1 MNIPID
7 LPVTSIF
14 ARNSISRLSR
24 HSSGRDLILA
34 AVVLT
39 CFCFARVGLAV
50 TPAPD
55 GGYPNANTGEGAGAL
70 QSLTSGL
77 HNTADGYQALF
88 GNTAGNYNT
97 ATGSQAL
104 RNNTANNNTA
114 DGFQALVNNTTGTNN
129 TAVGLRALFKNTT
142 GPRNTA
148 IGYGSLY
155 RNGSTGDNTA
165 VGFQAQYL
173 SDGNGNTSI
182 GVKALYHSGNDNN
195 TAVGSLAL
203 YNNNAGADNIALGTG
218 AGFNI
223 TDGSANIDI
232 GNAGVA
238 GDSNTI
244 RIGTVGG
251 TLPQTAT
258 YIAGISGTTIPAG
271 VAVVVDTNGQLGIG
285 ATSSQ
290 RFKDQIKPMNQAS
303 DVILALKP
311 VTFHYK
317 KEIDPKAIPQ
327 FGLVAEEVEKVNSDL
342 VTHDAK
348 GEVYTVRYEAV
359 NAMLLNEFL
368 KEHGKVEKQDRKI
381 QEQEATIAR
390 LKATVAQQQK
400 DFQATAAHQQKQ
412 IEALT
417 AGLQEVSAQI
427 EASGPAPQMVLN
439 NQ

>member
-1 MNIPID
+1 MNTSID
-7 LPVTSIF
+7 LTITNIH
-14 ARNSISRLSR
+14 ARTWPTRLLTRRSLF
-24 HSSGRDLILA
+24 LIL
-34 AVVLT
+34 LL
-39 CFCFARVGLAV
+39 FACVGLAPNGLAV
-50 TPAPD
+50 TPTPD
-55 GGYPNANTGEGAGAL
+55 GGYPNANTAEGAGAL
-70 QSLTSGL
+70 QSLTSGI
-77 HNTADGYQALF
+77 HNTALGFQALL
-88 GNTAGNYNT
+88 GDGAGNYNT

-104 RNNTANNNTA
+104 KNNTANNNTA

-129 TAVGLRALFKNTT
+129 TAIGLRTLFKNTT

-303 DVILALKP
+303 EVILALKP

-327 FGLVAEEVEKVNSDL
+327 FGLVAEEVEKVNPDL

-368 KEHGKVEKQDRKI
+368 KEHRKVEEEEVTIAQLKSGASK
-381 QEQEATIAR
+381 QEATIA
-390 LKATVAQQQK
+390 K
-400 DFQATAAHQQKQ
+400 QQKQ
-412 IEALT
+412 IEAL
-417 AGLQEVSAQI
+417 AMGLQKVSDRL
-427 EASGPAPQMVLN
+427 ELNKPARQLVDN
-439 NQ
+439 

>member
-1 MNIPID
+1 MNTSID
-7 LPVTSIF
+7 LTNTNNY
-14 ARNSISRLSR
+14 ARASMTRLLTRRSLF
-24 HSSGRDLILA
+24 LIL
-34 AVVLT
+34 LL
-39 CFCFARVGLAV
+39 FACVGLPPNGLAV

-55 GGYPNANTGEGAGAL
+55 GGYPNANTVEGAGAL
-70 QSLTSGL
+70 QSLTSGI
-77 HNTADGYQALF
+77 HNTALGFQALLSD
-88 GNTAGNYNT
+88 GAGNYNT

-104 RNNTANNNTA
+104 KNNTANNNTA

-165 VGFQAQYL
+165 IGFQAQYL

-303 DVILALKP
+303 EVILALKP

-342 VTHDAK
+342 VTHDADGK
-348 GEVYTVRYEAV
+348 VYTVRYEAV

-368 KEHGKVEKQDRKI
+368 KQHKRVQQQAGKIEEQDRKLA
-381 QEQEATIAR
+381 EQEATITQ
-390 LKATVAQQQK
+390 LKKGMEV
-400 DFQATAAHQQKQ
+400 
-412 IEALT
+412 LT
-417 AGLQEVSAQI
+417 ASLKEQGAQI
-427 EASGPAPQMVLN
+427 QKVSDQLELNKPARQLVDN
-439 NQ
+439 